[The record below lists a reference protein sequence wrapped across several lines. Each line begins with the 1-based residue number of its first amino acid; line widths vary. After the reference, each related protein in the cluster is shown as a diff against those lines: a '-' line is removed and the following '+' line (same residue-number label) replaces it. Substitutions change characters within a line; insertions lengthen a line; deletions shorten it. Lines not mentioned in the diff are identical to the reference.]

1 MCWEGGE
8 ANWVVGG
15 GGGGKESLYA
25 NPIPAVHTPAKIGT
39 NLAPIV

>member
-25 NPIPAVHTPAKIGT
+25 NPSTHNPYLNFQKWY
-39 NLAPIV
+39 L

>member
-15 GGGGKESLYA
+15 GGGGAHYMLNQA
-25 NPIPAVHTPAKIGT
+25 HIPLT
-39 NLAPIV
+39 

>member
-15 GGGGKESLYA
+15 GEESLYA
-25 NPIPAVHTPAKIGT
+25 NPSTHNPYLNFQKWY
-39 NLAPIV
+39 L